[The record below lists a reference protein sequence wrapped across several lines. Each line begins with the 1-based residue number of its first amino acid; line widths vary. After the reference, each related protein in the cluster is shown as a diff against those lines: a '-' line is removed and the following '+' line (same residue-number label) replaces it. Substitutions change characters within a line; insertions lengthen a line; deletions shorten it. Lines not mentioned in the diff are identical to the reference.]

1 MISTDVS
8 VLIPAYNEESLIGRV
23 VDSVHQS
30 FAAIPTRSYE
40 IIVCDN
46 NCTDR
51 TAEIATAK
59 GAKVVVEPHNQIAKA
74 RNTAAKAAQGN
85 WFIFLDAD
93 TLLNP
98 QLLARTLSC
107 LDSGEI
113 VGGGATVAF
122 DKKVRG
128 LFAVLLTH
136 VWTTISVVLRLAAG
150 SYVFCTRDAWGGS
163 GGFDEQFY
171 AGEELFFSMK
181 LKQWGRQKGQRFT
194 IITGAP
200 VVTSARKLEWFNQ
213 WQLLSRMLRLAIPGA
228 LKRREQC
235 GLWYSRPS
243 PASDGSSGSS
253 V

>member
-1 MISTDVS
+1 MTSTEVS
-8 VLIPAYNEESLIGRV
+8 VLVPAYNEEAFIGRV

-30 FAAIPTRSYE
+30 FAAIPDRSYE

-74 RNTAAKAAQGN
+74 RNTAAKAAEGK

-98 QLLARTLSC
+98 QLLGRTLSC
-107 LDSGEI
+107 LDTGKI
-113 VGGGATVAF
+113 IGGGATVAF
-122 DKKVRG
+122 DTNIRSP
-128 LFAVLLTH
+128 FAVLITH
-136 VWTTISVVLRLAAG
+136 VWTTISVVFRLAAG
-150 SYVFCTRDAWGGS
+150 SYVFCTRDSWEGS
-163 GGFDEQFY
+163 GGFDEQYY
-171 AGEELFFSMK
+171 AAEELFFSMK
-181 LKQWGRQKGQRFT
+181 LKKWGRQKGQRFT

-235 GLWYSRPS
+235 GLWYTRPE
-243 PASDGSSGSS
+243 PASGESSTNST
-253 V
+253 